1 MQVHVSKKQNKSEL
15 HNKKRIFPSNMLM
28 GRGGDEIEIELT
40 VCQKSL
46 SVEAGDDQDIRFL
59 NKSANFPI
67 HLPRA

>member
-46 SVEAGDDQDIRFL
+46 SVEAGDDRSGN
-59 NKSANFPI
+59 NKHYSPSFI
-67 HLPRA
+67 LKLI